1 MAVLFLLATTA
12 AFAQLPSVTLKS
24 MDGKEVNTATLNN
37 GGKPFIISFFATWC
51 KPCNREL
58 DAINEVYPDW
68 QEETGV
74 KVIAISI
81 DQAQNINKVKPLVDG
96 KGWEY
101 EVLLDPNSDFR
112 RAMGVNLIPHV
123 FIIDGNGKIVESRSG
138 YTEGGEAHLIEKV
151 REILA
156 AGGNAD
162 VKPACKNKGG
172 QCQGA
177 GAACPGEKPACGN
190 GQPECKG
197 GQPGCPGEK
206 PACKNGDR
214 KCKDG
219 QSGCPEGKPACK
231 NGDRKCKEGQCKC
244 KDGECKCEKC
254 KGQCKNGERQCKN
267 GERKCKEGQQCPEC
281 PRNK

>member
-1 MAVLFLLATTA
+1 MRFRAIYIHLHPNIVKIKDMKRNFLVMAVLFLLATTA

-177 GAACPGEKPACGN
+177 GAACPKEKPACGN

-197 GQPGCPGEK
+197 GQSGCPGEK
-206 PACKNGDR
+206 PACKNG
-214 KCKDG
+214 
-219 QSGCPEGKPACK
+219 E
-231 NGDRKCKEGQCKC
+231 RKCKEGQCKC

-254 KGQCKNGERQCKN
+254 KGQCKNGER
-267 GERKCKEGQQCPEC
+267 KCKEGQQCPEC